1 MAERLSPNGA
11 LLQAFTFARAQ
22 ALRILIVSAAV
33 VIPCFWHRDIVSSDL
48 GSHLYNA
55 WLAQLIRQGRLP
67 GLWIARQYTNVLFDY
82 LLSGFGAAFGLHLG
96 EKLAVSLAVLVFFW
110 GSFALVAAAARRA
123 PWFLAPCIALFAYG
137 WTFHLGLFNYYLS
150 LGFAFFA
157 LAILWRG
164 SVREWIAVVPL
175 GALCVL
181 GHPLGL
187 AWLAGGGAYVVVAER
202 MPHRAYQLLESLV
215 AAALLFGAHKY
226 VWAHYNVYSE
236 PDPPS
241 TFTGLD
247 QLYLFSPRYHVVQ
260 YALIAFAVIAL
271 IVDSVYVRGKRD
283 AWGAYLLPLQ
293 LLALAEFGVQLAPGG
308 VHFPPPTAALAL
320 VTERLTSISAVLIC
334 CVLGVMRPR
343 KWHLAASAGIA
354 VIFFGLVY
362 RHTAAVLRME
372 QQVVQLVSQLPPN
385 QRVMGTI
392 LSPPDSRVL
401 LQHILDRA
409 CIGRCW
415 SYGNYE
421 PSTGLFRVRAA
432 PGNPYVLSSY
442 DDAVDMENGEYT
454 VQPED
459 LPVYQVY
466 QCDESGTRLCIR
478 PLEAGEEND
487 RLGVH
492 PGD

>member
-1 MAERLSPNGA
+1 VTEQVSPNGA
-11 LLQAFTFARAQ
+11 LLD
-22 ALRILIVSAAV
+22 ALRFLRDFRFRILAVSAAV
-33 VIPCFWHRDIVSSDL
+33 VVPCFWHRDIVSSDL

-55 WLAQLIRQGRLP
+55 WLAQLIRQGHLP
-67 GLWIARQYTNVLFDY
+67 GLWVGQQHTNVFFDY
-82 LLSGFGAAFGLHLG
+82 LLSGFGAAFGLHTG

-123 PWFLAPCIALFAYG
+123 PWFIAPCIALFTYG
-137 WTFHLGLFNYYLS
+137 WTFHLGFFNYYLS

-187 AWLAGGGAYVVVAER
+187 VWLAGGGVYVVVAER
-202 MPHRAYQLLESLV
+202 MPHRAYQLLLSLV
-215 AAALLFGAHKY
+215 AAALLFAAHKY

-236 PDPPS
+236 PDPRS

-247 QLYLFSPRYHVVQ
+247 QLYLFGPRYQVVQ
-260 YALIAFAVIAL
+260 YALLAFALIAL
-271 IVDSVYVRGKRD
+271 IVDLAFARERRRTWSRYAV
-283 AWGAYLLPLQ
+283 PLQ
-293 LLALAEFGVQLAPGG
+293 LLVLAELGVQLSPGG

-320 VTERLTSISAVLIC
+320 VTERLTLIAAVLIC
-334 CVLGVMRPR
+334 CVLGIMRPR
-343 KWHLAASAGIA
+343 KWHLAASGVIA

-362 RHTAAVLRME
+362 RDTAAVLRME

-392 LSPPDSRVL
+392 LRPPDSRVL
-401 LQHILDRA
+401 VQHILDRA

-421 PSTGLFRVRAA
+421 PSTGLFHVHAA

-466 QCDESGTRLCIR
+466 QCDATGEKLCMR
-478 PLEAGEEND
+478 ALEAGEEND
-487 RLGVH
+487 HLGVH
-492 PGD
+492 PDE

>member
-1 MAERLSPNGA
+1 MAERIPPNGV
-11 LLQAFTFARAQ
+11 LLQVFTFLRSCPF
-22 ALRILIVSAAV
+22 RILAVSAAV
-33 VIPCFWHRDIVSSDL
+33 VIPCFWHREIASSDL

-55 WLAQLIRQGRLP
+55 WLAQLIRQGHLP

-82 LLSGFGAAFGLHLG
+82 LLSGCASAFGLHLG
-96 EKLAVSLAVLVFFW
+96 EKLAVSIAVLVFFW

-123 PWFLAPCIALFAYG
+123 PWFLAPCIALFTYG
-137 WTFHLGLFNYYLS
+137 WTFHLGFFNYYLS

-157 LAILWRG
+157 LAVLWRG
-164 SVREWIAVVPL
+164 SVREWIAAVPL

-187 AWLAGGGAYVVVAER
+187 AWLVTGGAYVIVAER
-202 MPHRAYQLLESLV
+202 VPRRAYQLVVSLA

-226 VWAHYNVYSE
+226 VWAHYNVYPGPE
-236 PDPPS
+236 PRYA
-241 TFTGLD
+241 FNGFD
-247 QLYLFSPRYHVVQ
+247 QLYLFGPHYHVVQ
-260 YALIAFAVIAL
+260 YALLAFVVIAL
-271 IVDSVYVRGKRD
+271 IVDVAFARSKRE
-283 AWGAYLLPLQ
+283 AWGSYLLPLQ
-293 LLALAEFGVQLAPGG
+293 LLLLAELGVQLAPGG

-320 VTERLTSISAVLIC
+320 LPERLTSISAVLIC
-334 CVLGVMRPR
+334 CVLGIMQPR
-343 KWHLAASAGIA
+343 RWHLAASGVIA
-354 VIFFGLVY
+354 AIFFGLVY
-362 RHTAAVLRME
+362 RDTAAVLRME

-392 LSPPDSRVL
+392 LRPPESRVL
-401 LQHILDRA
+401 IQHILDRA

-421 PSTGLFRVRAA
+421 ASTGLFRVHAA
-432 PGNPYVLSSY
+432 PGNPYVLGSY

-454 VQPED
+454 VQSED

-466 QCDESGTRLCIR
+466 QCDESGTKLCIR
-478 PLEAGEEND
+478 ALEAGEEND

-492 PGD
+492 PDD

>member
-1 MAERLSPNGA
+1 MVEQVSPNAA
-11 LLQAFTFARAQ
+11 LPE
-22 ALRILIVSAAV
+22 ALRFLRNCRFRIFVVSAAV

-48 GSHLYNA
+48 GSHLYNT
-55 WLAQLIRQGRLP
+55 WLAQLIHQGRLP
-67 GLWIARQYTNVLFDY
+67 GLWLGRQYTNVLFDY

-96 EKLAVSLAVLVFFW
+96 EKLAVALAVLVFFW
-110 GSFALVAAAARRA
+110 GSFALVAAGARRA
-123 PWFLAPCIALFAYG
+123 PWFIAPCIALFTYG

-164 SVREWIAVVPL
+164 SMKEWIAALPL
-175 GALCVL
+175 GALCVM

-187 AWLAGGGAYVVVAER
+187 AWLFGGGAYVVIAEKVPR
-202 MPHRAYQLLESLV
+202 RTYQLLVSLA

-226 VWAHYNVYSE
+226 IWSHYNVYSE
-236 PDPPS
+236 PDPRS
-241 TFTGLD
+241 TFTGFD
-247 QLYLFSPRYHVVQ
+247 QLYLFGPRYQVVQ
-260 YALIAFAVIAL
+260 YALLAFALIAL
-271 IVDSVYVRGKRD
+271 IADLAFAREKRQTWSRY
-283 AWGAYLLPLQ
+283 AVPLQ
-293 LLALAEFGVQLAPGG
+293 LLVLAELGVQLSPGG

-320 VTERLTSISAVLIC
+320 VTERLTLIAAVLIC
-334 CVLGVMRPR
+334 CVLGVMQPR
-343 KWHLAASAGIA
+343 KWHLAASGMIA
-354 VIFFGLVY
+354 AIFFGLVY
-362 RHTAAVLRME
+362 RDTAAVLRME

-392 LSPPDSRVL
+392 LRPPDSRVL
-401 LQHILDRA
+401 VQHILDRA
-409 CIGRCW
+409 CIWRCW

-421 PSTGLFRVRAA
+421 PSTGLFRVHAT

-466 QCDESGTRLCIR
+466 QCDASGMKLCIR

-492 PGD
+492 PDD